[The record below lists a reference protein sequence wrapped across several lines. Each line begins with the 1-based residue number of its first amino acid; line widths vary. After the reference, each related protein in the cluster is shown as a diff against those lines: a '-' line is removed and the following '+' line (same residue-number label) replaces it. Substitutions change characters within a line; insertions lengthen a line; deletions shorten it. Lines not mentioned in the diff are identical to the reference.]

1 MEAAENIK
9 SFLEEQN
16 EIMDNKNRMLF
27 RILAGGYLTYLGI
40 KMLINTFAGKTD
52 NPVMFGGFGISF
64 LVIGIGYM
72 IYSVKSYKNAEN
84 AENDIDDETEC
95 PDEEQKNQLEEN
107 ENNKEE

>member
-1 MEAAENIK
+1 
-9 SFLEEQN
+9 
-16 EIMDNKNRMLF
+16 MDNKNRMLF

-84 AENDIDDETEC
+84 DIDDETEC
-95 PDEEQKNQLEEN
+95 PDEEQKDQLEEN